1 MNKKRSWSI
10 TSDLKLGVLQSI
22 VGSNSTLSDTDESV
36 VRFPIGI
43 QLKKTKY
50 VRKNFR
56 TICR

>member
-22 VGSNSTLSDTDESV
+22 VGSNFTLSDTDERV

-43 QLKKTKY
+43 QLKKT
-50 VRKNFR
+50 
-56 TICR
+56 IC